1 MNQDVDMK
9 KLMSL
14 EVDEE
19 TRVYIK
25 QNKAAYRQL
34 FKEMRESTIWAWIKK
49 EQQNVETAQMVQD
62 MCEREKVSLYIENNF
77 SVLYIVTVFWPWRVK
92 NLEHPI

>member
-1 MNQDVDMK
+1 MNQDVDTK

-34 FKEMRESTIWAWIKK
+34 FKEMRESTI
-49 EQQNVETAQMVQD
+49 
-62 MCEREKVSLYIENNF
+62 
-77 SVLYIVTVFWPWRVK
+77 
-92 NLEHPI
+92 